1 MEQYS
6 TVFLLIQFFLF
17 YMEKNVTDEWNK
29 NRKFVFIAAFL
40 SFLFPVIIRDC
51 SNTYS
56 YLLL

>member
-6 TVFLLIQFFLF
+6 TVFLLIQFVLV
-17 YMEKNVTDEWNK
+17 YMEKNVTYEWDK
-29 NRKFVFIAAFL
+29 YWKFVFIAAFL

-56 YLLL
+56 YLFL